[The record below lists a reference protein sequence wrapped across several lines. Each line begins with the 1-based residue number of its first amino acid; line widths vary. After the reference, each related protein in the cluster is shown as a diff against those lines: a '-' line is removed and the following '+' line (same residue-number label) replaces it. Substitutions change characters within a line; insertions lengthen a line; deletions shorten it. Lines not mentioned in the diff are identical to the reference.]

1 METVNEG
8 READMMTLDA
18 SAVIGL
24 VSLVA
29 TLMGAAFWVGVRFG
43 RQNEKIERLTRK
55 LEEEEHRDAHKNDR
69 R

>member
-1 METVNEG
+1 
-8 READMMTLDA
+8 MMTLDA

-24 VSLVA
+24 VSLVV
-29 TLMGAAFWVGVRFG
+29 TLVGAAFGAGVVFG

-55 LEEEEHRDAHKNDR
+55 LDEKEHSNAHKNDR

>member
-1 METVNEG
+1 MNEG
-8 READMMTLDA
+8 RVMLNMTTLDA

-24 VSLVA
+24 VSLVV
-29 TLMGAAFWVGVRFG
+29 TLMGAAFGAGVKFG

-55 LEEEEHRDAHKNDR
+55 LEDEEHRDAHKNDR